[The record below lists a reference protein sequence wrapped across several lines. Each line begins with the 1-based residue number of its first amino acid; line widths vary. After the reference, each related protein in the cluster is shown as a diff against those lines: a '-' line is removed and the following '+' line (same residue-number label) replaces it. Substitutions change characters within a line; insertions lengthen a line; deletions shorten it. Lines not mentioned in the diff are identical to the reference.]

1 MLRLQRRQVVGAHPQ
16 NYASFF
22 YRRFRSDKTQNN
34 YGTFYVIDGARRQGR
49 KFLMKDKVGLGP

>member
-1 MLRLQRRQVVGAHPQ
+1 MQVVGAHPQ

-22 YRRFRSDKTQNN
+22 YRRFRSDKIQNN